1 MEEACRECLSVR
13 AMLFRALRARR
24 CSQQT
29 NISDCGFYEDS
40 RNSGWGFAGGTDP
53 ADPSAVKRTGQAG
66 TFPGIRL
73 RTIAQ
78 RYDAYK
84 WGE

>member
-1 MEEACRECLSVR
+1 MEEACRECLSGR

-29 NISDCGFYEDS
+29 NISDCGFYEDF
-40 RNSGWGFAGGTDP
+40 RNSGWGFAGRTDP
-53 ADPSAVKRTGQAG
+53 ADPSAVRGNVQADTNCG
-66 TFPGIRL
+66 VRL
-73 RTIAQ
+73 HTIAQ